1 MNDMKK
7 ILVPIDFS
15 KTSEYA
21 SKVAAKIAKK
31 TNATIYLI
39 HLIELPKGV
48 IDMAASSK
56 FSIPESMLYL
66 RKVREKVLN
75 FKKHIF
81 NKNSNVEYIIKLDNP
96 FDGIQKYADKL
107 DADLIIMGS
116 KGHSEFEEMIIGS
129 NTEKV
134 VRSSKRPVIV
144 VKKDNEK
151 FRMKNLV
158 FASSFK
164 NEDKKEVFRKF
175 LEFANHF
182 KSEIHLLKVNTPSKF
197 ESTQDATTKV
207 ENFIKEFNLPK
218 YSINIYNDAS
228 IQKGILNFSRDLDAD
243 LIALST
249 HGRSGLSHLF
259 SASVT
264 KTLSKRAL
272 KPILTIKV

>member
-1 MNDMKK
+1 MKK

-15 KTSEYA
+15 KKSEFA
-21 SKVAAKIAKK
+21 SKMAARIAKK
-31 TNATIYLI
+31 SNSTVYLL
-39 HLIELPKGV
+39 HMIELPTGI
-48 IDMAASSK
+48 IDMGAGSN

-66 RKVREKVLN
+66 RKVKERIIDFKEK
-75 FKKHIF
+75 FFH
-81 NKNSNVEYIIKLDNP
+81 KNIEVHHSIRFENP
-96 FDGIQKYADKL
+96 HKGILKYADKIE
-107 DADLIIMGS
+107 ANLIVMGS
-116 KGHSEFEEMIIGS
+116 KGHSDFEGILIGS

-134 VRSSKRPVIV
+134 VRTSKTPVIV

-151 FRMKNLV
+151 FRMRNLV

-164 NEDKKEVFRKF
+164 NENKKEVFRKF
-175 LEFANHF
+175 LDFANHF

-197 ESTQDATTKV
+197 ESTQDATLKV
-207 ENFIKEFNLPK
+207 KNFIKEFDLPK
-218 YSINIYNDAS
+218 YSINIYNDVS
-228 IQKGILNFSRDLDAD
+228 IQKGILNFSRDIDAD

-249 HGRSGLSHLF
+249 SGRTGLSHLF

>member
-1 MNDMKK
+1 MKK

-15 KTSEYA
+15 IKSEFA
-21 SKVAAKIAKK
+21 SKMAARIAKK
-31 TNATIYLI
+31 SNSTVYLL
-39 HLIELPKGV
+39 HMIELPTGIV
-48 IDMAASSK
+48 DMGAGSN

-66 RKVREKVLN
+66 RKVKERIVE
-75 FKKHIF
+75 FKEQFFHKKTVVHHSIRF
-81 NKNSNVEYIIKLDNP
+81 QNPYEGII
-96 FDGIQKYADKL
+96 KYADKIE
-107 DADLIIMGS
+107 ADIIVMGS
-116 KGHSEFEEMIIGS
+116 KGHSDFEEILIGS

-134 VRSSKRPVIV
+134 VRTSKIPVIV
-144 VKKDNEK
+144 VKRDNDK

-164 NEDKKEVFRKF
+164 NEDKKAVFRKF
-175 LEFANHF
+175 LDFANHF

-197 ESTQDATTKV
+197 ENTHDATEKV
-207 ENFIKEFNLPK
+207 KNFIEEFDLPK

-228 IQKGILNFSRDLDAD
+228 IKKGILNFSKDIDAD

-249 HGRSGLSHLF
+249 HGRSGISHLF

-264 KTLSKRAL
+264 KTLSKRAV

>member
-1 MNDMKK
+1 MKK

-81 NKNSNVEYIIKLDNP
+81 NENSNVEYIIKLDNP
-96 FDGIQKYADKL
+96 FDGIQKYANKL

-144 VKKDNEK
+144 VKKDNENFK
-151 FRMKNLV
+151 LKNLV
-158 FASSFK
+158 FASNFK
-164 NEDKKEVFRKF
+164 NENKDVFKKFVD
-175 LEFANHF
+175 FAAIFNS
-182 KSEIHLLKVNTPSKF
+182 KIHLLKVNTPANFQGTS
-197 ESTQDATTKV
+197 ETKQKV
-207 ENFIKEFNLPK
+207 KEFISEFKIPK
-218 YSINIYNDAS
+218 HKINVYSDLS
-228 IQKGILNFSRDLDAD
+228 VEKGILNFSKDINAD

-249 HGRSGLSHLF
+249 HGRSGLAHLF
-259 SASVT
+259 RGSVT
-264 KTLSKRAL
+264 KNLSKNAL
-272 KPILTIKV
+272 KPMLTIKV

>member
-1 MNDMKK
+1 MKK

-15 KTSEYA
+15 KKSEFA
-21 SKVAAKIAKK
+21 SKMAARIAKK
-31 TNATIYLI
+31 SNSTVYLL
-39 HLIELPKGV
+39 HMIELPTGIV
-48 IDMAASSK
+48 DMGSGSN

-66 RKVREKVLN
+66 RKIKERITE
-75 FKKHIF
+75 FKEIF
-81 NKNSNVEYIIKLDNP
+81 FHKNTEVQHSIRFQNPHEGIIKYSEK
-96 FDGIQKYADKL
+96 ISAD
-107 DADLIIMGS
+107 IIVMGS
-116 KGHSEFEEMIIGS
+116 KGHSKFEEILIGS

-134 VRSSKRPVIV
+134 VRTSKIPVIV
-144 VKKDNEK
+144 VKRDNEK
-151 FRMKNLV
+151 FRMRNLV

-175 LEFANHF
+175 LDFANHF
-182 KSEIHLLKVNTPSKF
+182 KSEIRLLKVNTPSRF
-197 ESTQDATTKV
+197 ESTYEATEKIK
-207 ENFIKEFNLPK
+207 NFIAEFNLPK

-228 IQKGILNFSRDLDAD
+228 VRKGILNFSRDIDAD

-264 KTLSKRAL
+264 KTLSKKAL

>member
-1 MNDMKK
+1 MKK
-7 ILVPIDFS
+7 ILVPVDFS
-15 KTSEYA
+15 KKSEFA
-21 SKVAAKIAKK
+21 SKMAARIAKK
-31 TNATIYLI
+31 SNSTVYLL
-39 HLIELPKGV
+39 HMIELPTGIV
-48 IDMAASSK
+48 DMGAGSN

-66 RKVREKVLN
+66 RKVKERILE
-75 FKKHIF
+75 FKETFF
-81 NKNSNVEYIIKLDNP
+81 NENTEVHHSIRFQNPHEGII
-96 FDGIQKYADKL
+96 KYADKI
-107 DADLIIMGS
+107 DADLIVMGS
-116 KGHSEFEEMIIGS
+116 KGHSDFEEILIGS

-134 VRSSKRPVIV
+134 VRTSKIPVIV

-164 NEDKKEVFRKF
+164 NEDKKEVFKKF
-175 LEFANHF
+175 LDFANHF

-197 ESTQDATTKV
+197 INTHDAKEMV
-207 ENFIKEFNLPK
+207 KSFISDFDLPK
-218 YSINIYNDAS
+218 YSINIYNDAT
-228 IQKGILNFSRDLDAD
+228 IEKGILNFSRDIDAD

-264 KTLSKRAL
+264 KNLSKKAL